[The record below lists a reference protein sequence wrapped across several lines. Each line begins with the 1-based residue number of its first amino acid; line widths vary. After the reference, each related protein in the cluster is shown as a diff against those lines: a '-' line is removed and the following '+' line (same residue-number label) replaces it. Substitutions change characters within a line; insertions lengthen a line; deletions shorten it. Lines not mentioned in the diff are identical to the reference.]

1 MSHWSSSTVALN
13 GVRAQG
19 GNWSSL
25 PTYCD
30 VVTLSMAWR
39 NQDHR
44 WPRWHRPL
52 GHVAEPVNVDRWTGA
67 RDHIHC
73 PPPIFSPPTF
83 IHAKL
88 TVVFSDERWGAQR
101 PWSFSNTVPCRF
113 LSVRLKSNFRG
124 ISLRFSFSEP
134 PTRLYQSC
142 SPIYQL
148 QLCHKDLDL
157 LLPRLST
164 IRLQSLSEI
173 TNSLV

>member
-67 RDHIHC
+67 RDHVHC
-73 PPPIFSPPTF
+73 PPPIFSP
-83 IHAKL
+83 
-88 TVVFSDERWGAQR
+88 QR
-101 PWSFSNTVPCRF
+101 LSTPSSPWSFPMSGEVLSALDLFQILYHVDSFQYIWKATSGAFLFDFHSANHQLDYTKVVP
-113 LSVRLKSNFRG
+113 LYTSSNFAIR
-124 ISLRFSFSEP
+124 ILICYSL
-134 PTRLYQSC
+134 
-142 SPIYQL
+142 
-148 QLCHKDLDL
+148 D
-157 LLPRLST
+157 
-164 IRLQSLSEI
+164 
-173 TNSLV
+173 